1 MTDSSGSFPTS
12 AGVVA
17 DLRSGGASAEQATL
31 TESRPQS
38 PGTSLAPGA
47 VEEVVVLD
55 YGGQYSQLIARRI
68 RDCGVFSEML
78 PHDVPLQEIA
88 RRRPRGI
95 ILSGGPASVYEQGA
109 PRLELGLLE
118 LGVPVM
124 GICYGMQLLVHELG
138 GRVEQADVGE
148 FGRSELHVSTPG
160 VLLRETPREQTCWM
174 SHRDT
179 VFEPPAGFTALASS
193 TASPVAAVEDSERG
207 VYGIQF
213 HPEVAHT
220 PYGQEILTRFLTDV
234 CGCERTWTAASIV
247 EDQVKR
253 IREQVG
259 DGRVICGLSGGV
271 DSSVAALLVYR
282 AVGEQLTCV
291 FVDHGLMR
299 KDEGEQVVGA
309 FRDTFKVP
317 LVAVD
322 AETRFLEKLKGMTE
336 PEAKRKAIGAEFIR
350 VFEEEAAKLAEAD
363 GGAGARFL
371 VQGTLYS
378 DVIESGGGTGAAT
391 IKSHHNVGGLPDDL
405 QFELVEPLRALFKDE
420 VRAVGAELGL
430 PERLVWRQP
439 FPGPG
444 LAIRIVGGEATKERL
459 DVLREADHILQ
470 EEIRKAGLYRE
481 LWQSFC
487 VLPDVRTVGVQGDE
501 RTYGYVVV
509 LRAVTS
515 DDAMTADWA
524 RLPYDLL
531 ETIASRMINEL
542 REVNRVVLDITSKP
556 PGTIE
561 WE

>member
-1 MTDSSGSFPTS
+1 M
-12 AGVVA
+12 
-17 DLRSGGASAEQATL
+17 
-31 TESRPQS
+31 
-38 PGTSLAPGA
+38 
-47 VEEVVVLD
+47 
-55 YGGQYSQLIARRI
+55 
-68 RDCGVFSEML
+68 
-78 PHDVPLQEIA
+78 
-88 RRRPRGI
+88 
-95 ILSGGPASVYEQGA
+95 
-109 PRLELGLLE
+109 
-118 LGVPVM
+118 
-124 GICYGMQLLVHELG
+124 
-138 GRVEQADVGE
+138 
-148 FGRSELHVSTPG
+148 
-160 VLLRETPREQTCWM
+160 PREQTCWM

-179 VFEPPAGFTALASS
+179 VFEAPPGFTALASS
-193 TASPVAAVEDSERG
+193 SASPVAAVEDTERG
-207 VYGIQF
+207 IYGIQF
-213 HPEVAHT
+213 HPEVVHT
-220 PYGQEILTRFLTDV
+220 PYGQQILTRFLTDV
-234 CGCERTWTAASIV
+234 CGCERTWSAASIV
-247 EDQVKR
+247 EDQIRR

-259 DGRVICGLSGGV
+259 TGRVICGLSGGV
-271 DSSVAALLVYR
+271 DSSVAALLVHR

-299 KDEGEQVVGA
+299 KNEGEQVIGT

-322 AETRFLEKLKGMTE
+322 AEERFLDRLKGVTE

-350 VFEEEAAKLAEAD
+350 VFEEEALKLAGSGPGDE
-363 GGAGARFL
+363 GGARFL

-378 DVIESGGGTGAAT
+378 DVIESGGGAGAAT

-405 QFELVEPLRALFKDE
+405 EFDLVEPLRALFKDE

-444 LAIRIVGGEATKERL
+444 LAIRIVGGEATRERL

-470 EEIRKAGLYRE
+470 EEIRRAGLYRE

-487 VLPDVRTVGVQGDE
+487 VLPDIRTVGVQGDE
-501 RTYGYVVV
+501 RTYGHVVV
-509 LRAVTS
+509 IRAVTS

>member
-1 MTDSSGSFPTS
+1 MTEAAVT
-12 AGVVA
+12 
-17 DLRSGGASAEQATL
+17 
-31 TESRPQS
+31 
-38 PGTSLAPGA
+38 A
-47 VEEVVVLD
+47 VEPEARQRRRITPAPTVEQEIVVLD
-55 YGGQYSQLIARRI
+55 YGGQYSQLIARRV
-68 RDCGVFSEML
+68 RDCGVFSELL
-78 PHDVPLQEIA
+78 PHHVSVEEVAA
-88 RRRPRGI
+88 RKPRGI
-95 ILSGGPASVYEQGA
+95 ILSGGPASVYADGA
-109 PRLELGLLE
+109 PALDLGLLE

-124 GICYGMQLLVHELG
+124 GICYGMQLLVHTLG
-138 GRVEQADVGE
+138 GRVEQAEVGE
-148 FGRSELHVSTPG
+148 FGRSELQVLEPG
-160 VLLRETPREQTCWM
+160 LLMRGLPREQTCWM

-179 VFEPPAGFTALASS
+179 VYEAPPGFTALASS
-193 TASPVAAVEDSERG
+193 TGSPVAAVQQAERG
-207 VYGIQF
+207 IYGIQF
-213 HPEVAHT
+213 HPEVVHT
-220 PYGQEILTRFLTDV
+220 PYGQEILTRFLTEI
-234 CGCERTWTAASIV
+234 CGCEPNWSAASIV
-247 EDQVKR
+247 EEQIRR

-259 DGRVICGLSGGV
+259 DGNVICGLSGGV
-271 DSSVAALLVYR
+271 DSSVAALLVHR
-282 AVGEQLTCV
+282 AIGDQLTCV

-299 KDEGEQVVGA
+299 KDEGEQVIKT
-309 FRDTFKVP
+309 FRDSFKVP

-322 AETRFLEKLKGMTE
+322 AEQRFLEKLRGVTE

-350 VFEEEAAKLAEAD
+350 VFEEEATKLA
-363 GGAGARFL
+363 GGGEDAKFL

-444 LAIRIVGGEATKERL
+444 LAIRVVGGEATRERL

-509 LRAVTS
+509 VRAVTS

>member
-1 MTDSSGSFPTS
+1 MTSPASPAAGSGT
-12 AGVVA
+12 V
-17 DLRSGGASAEQATL
+17 ASAEPAAA
-31 TESRPQS
+31 RA
-38 PGTSLAPGA
+38 GVPGA
-47 VEEVVVLD
+47 ALEEVLVLD
-55 YGGQYSQLIARRI
+55 YGGQYSQLIARRV
-68 RDCGVFSEML
+68 RDCGVFSELL
-78 PHDVPLQEIA
+78 PHDTPLAEIA
-88 RRRPRGI
+88 ARAPRGI
-95 ILSGGPASVYEQGA
+95 ILSGGPASVYADGA
-109 PRLELGLLE
+109 PPLERGLLE
-118 LGVPVM
+118 LGVPVL

-138 GRVEQADVGE
+138 GRVEEAEVGE
-148 FGRSELHVSTPG
+148 FGRSDLSVVDEG
-160 VLLRETPREQTCWM
+160 VLLAGMPREQTCWM

-179 VFEPPAGFTALASS
+179 VFEPPPGFTALASS
-193 TASPVAAVEDSERG
+193 TASPVAAVEDTRAR

-213 HPEVAHT
+213 HPEVVHT
-220 PYGQEILTRFLTDV
+220 PYGEQILTRFLTEI
-234 CGCERTWTAASIV
+234 CGCEPGWSAASIV
-247 EDQVKR
+247 EEQVRR

-259 DGRVICGLSGGV
+259 DGSVICGLSGGV
-271 DSSVAALLVYR
+271 DSSVAALLVHR
-282 AVGEQLTCV
+282 AVGDQLTCV

-299 KDEGEQVVGA
+299 KDEGEQVVST

-322 AETRFLEKLKGMTE
+322 AEQRFLEKLQGLVD

-350 VFEEEAAKLAEAD
+350 VFEEEAAKLAEDDSDPASP
-363 GGAGARFL
+363 ARFL

-378 DVIESGGGTGAAT
+378 DVIESGGGKGAAT
-391 IKSHHNVGGLPDDL
+391 IKSHHNVGGLPEDL
-405 QFELVEPLRALFKDE
+405 RFELVEPLRALFKDE

-444 LAIRIVGGEATKERL
+444 LAIRVVGGEATKERL

-470 EEIRKAGLYRE
+470 QEIRKAGLYRE

-509 LRAVTS
+509 VRAVTS

>member
-1 MTDSSGSFPTS
+1 M
-12 AGVVA
+12 AE
-17 DLRSGGASAEQATL
+17 GASL
-31 TESRPQS
+31 S
-38 PGTSLAPGA
+38 APA
-47 VEEVVVLD
+47 VEERAAVPAPGVGKGVGVPAATEEVIVLD
-55 YGGQYSQLIARRI
+55 YGGQYSQLIARRV
-68 RDCGVFSEML
+68 RECGVFSEL
-78 PHDVPLQEIA
+78 IPHHVPLEKIA
-88 RRRPRGI
+88 ARKPKGI
-95 ILSGGPASVYEQGA
+95 ILSGGPSSVYAADA
-109 PRLELGLLE
+109 PRLETGLLD
-118 LGVPVM
+118 LGVPVL

-138 GRVEQADVGE
+138 GRVEQAEVGE
-148 FGRSELHVSTPG
+148 FGRSDLVVNESG
-160 VLLRETPREQTCWM
+160 VLLKDTPKEQTCWM

-179 VFEPPAGFTALASS
+179 VFEPPPGFTALASS
-193 TASPVAAVEDSERG
+193 SASPVAAVESVERG
-207 VYGIQF
+207 IYGIQF
-213 HPEVAHT
+213 HPEVVHT
-220 PYGQEILTRFLTDV
+220 PYGQEILRRFLTEI
-234 CGCERTWTAASIV
+234 CGCEPSWSPASIV
-247 EDQVKR
+247 EDQIAR
-253 IREQVG
+253 IRAQVG
-259 DGRVICGLSGGV
+259 DGKVICGLSGGV
-271 DSSVAALLVYR
+271 DSSVAALLVHR
-282 AVGEQLTCV
+282 AVGDQLTCV

-299 KDEGEQVVGA
+299 KDEGEQVIA
-309 FRDTFKVP
+309 TFRDTFKVP

-322 AETRFLEKLKGMTE
+322 AERRFLERLRGVTE

-350 VFEEEAAKLAEAD
+350 VFEEEAAKLAGSGGPAGAGRD
-363 GGAGARFL
+363 GVAGGGEEGARFL

-391 IKSHHNVGGLPDDL
+391 IKSHHNVGGLPDDMR
-405 QFELVEPLRALFKDE
+405 FELVEPLRTLFKDE
-420 VRAVGAELGL
+420 VRAVGAEMGL

-470 EEIRKAGLYRE
+470 EEIRRAGLYRE

-509 LRAVTS
+509 IRAVTS

-531 ETIASRMINEL
+531 ETIASRMIGEL

>member
-1 MTDSSGSFPTS
+1 MEVRDTT
-12 AGVVA
+12 VA
-17 DLRSGGASAEQATL
+17 DQPVE
-31 TESRPQS
+31 E
-38 PGTSLAPGA
+38 LALERGLA
-47 VEEVVVLD
+47 ADEVVVLD
-55 YGGQYSQLIARRI
+55 YGGQYSQLIARRV
-68 RDCGVFSEML
+68 RELGVFSELL
-78 PHDVPLQEIA
+78 PHHAGADEVR
-88 RRRPRGI
+88 RRRPKGL
-95 ILSGGPASVYEQGA
+95 ILSGGPASVYAEGA
-109 PRLELGLLE
+109 PQLDPELLE
-118 LGVPVM
+118 LGIPVL
-124 GICYGMQLLVHELG
+124 GICYGMQALVLTAG
-138 GRVEQADVGE
+138 GRVEGAEVGE
-148 FGRSELHVSTPG
+148 FGRSRLTVSDQGRLLAGTPA
-160 VLLRETPREQTCWM
+160 EQSCWM

-179 VFEPPAGFTALASS
+179 VFEAPRGFTALASS
-193 TASPVAAVEDSERG
+193 TESPVAAVEDVARG
-207 VYGIQF
+207 IYGIQF
-213 HPEVAHT
+213 HPEVVHT
-220 PYGQEILTRFLTDV
+220 PYGQQILTTFLDEI
-234 CGCERTWTAASIV
+234 CGCERNWSAASII
-247 EDQVKR
+247 EEQIAA
-253 IREQVG
+253 IRAQVG
-259 DGRVICGLSGGV
+259 EGRVICGLSGGV
-271 DSSVAALLVYR
+271 DSSVAALLVHR

-299 KDEGEQVVGA
+299 RNEGEQVISA
-309 FRDTFKVP
+309 FRDHFKVP

-322 AETRFLEKLKGMTE
+322 AEDRFLARLAGLSD

-350 VFEEEAAKLAEAD
+350 VFEEEAARLGDAAY
-363 GGAGARFL
+363 L

-444 LAIRIVGGEATKERL
+444 LAIRVVGGEATKERL
-459 DVLREADHILQ
+459 DTLRNADFILQ
-470 EEIRKAGLYRE
+470 DEIRKAGLYRD

-501 RTYGYVVV
+501 RTYGYVVAI
-509 LRAVTS
+509 RAVTS

-531 ETIASRMINEL
+531 EQIASRMIGEI

>member
-1 MTDSSGSFPTS
+1 MIDGPHSPEIPSGDGAAA
-12 AGVVA
+12 AGVLDPA
-17 DLRSGGASAEQATL
+17 PPGGETLSSAV
-31 TESRPQS
+31 P
-38 PGTSLAPGA
+38 APPKTPIA
-47 VEEVVVLD
+47 APVEEVLVID
-55 YGGQYSQLIARRI
+55 YGGQYSQLIARRV
-68 RDCGVFSEML
+68 RDCGVFSELL
-78 PHDVPLQEIA
+78 PHHVPLEEIA
-88 RRRPRGI
+88 RRKPRGI
-95 ILSGGPASVYEQGA
+95 ILSGGPASVYADGA
-109 PRLELGLLE
+109 PPLDPGLLE
-118 LGVPVM
+118 LGIPVM
-124 GICYGMQLLVHELG
+124 GICYGMQLLVHTLG
-138 GRVEQADVGE
+138 GRVEQAEVGE
-148 FGRSELHVSTPG
+148 FGRSDLRVSDGG
-160 VLLRETPREQTCWM
+160 VLLAGMPREQTCWM

-179 VFEPPAGFTALASS
+179 VYEPPPGFTALASS
-193 TASPVAAVEDSERG
+193 SGSPVAAVEDAARG
-207 VYGIQF
+207 IYGIQF
-213 HPEVAHT
+213 HPEVVHT
-220 PYGQEILTRFLTDV
+220 PYGQEILTRFLTEV
-234 CGCERTWTAASIV
+234 CGCEPTWSAASIV
-247 EDQVKR
+247 EEQVRR

-259 DGRVICGLSGGV
+259 QGSVICGLSGGV
-271 DSSVAALLVYR
+271 DSSVAALLVHR

-299 KDEGEQVVGA
+299 KEEGEQVVKT

-322 AETRFLEKLKGMTE
+322 AETRFLDRLKGVTE

-350 VFEEEAAKLAEAD
+350 VFEEEASNLAGED
-363 GGAGARFL
+363 ARFL

-405 QFELVEPLRALFKDE
+405 EFELVEPLRALFKDE

-444 LAIRIVGGEATKERL
+444 LAIRVVGGEATKERL

-470 EEIRKAGLYRE
+470 EEIRRAGLYRE

-509 LRAVTS
+509 VRAVTS

>member
-1 MTDSSGSFPTS
+1 VPAQPADPATDE
-12 AGVVA
+12 
-17 DLRSGGASAEQATL
+17 L
-31 TESRPQS
+31 
-38 PGTSLAPGA
+38 
-47 VEEVVVLD
+47 VVLD
-55 YGGQYSQLIARRI
+55 YGGQYSQLIARRV
-68 RDCGVFSEML
+68 RDCGVFSELL
-78 PHDVPLQEIA
+78 PHHVALGELA

-95 ILSGGPASVYEQGA
+95 ILSGGPASVYAPGA
-109 PRLELGLLE
+109 PPLERGLLE
-118 LGVPVM
+118 LGVPVL

-138 GRVEQADVGE
+138 GRVEQAEKGE
-148 FGRSELHVSTPG
+148 FGRSDLHIREPG
-160 VLLRETPREQTCWM
+160 VLLRGLPREQTCWM

-179 VFEPPAGFTALASS
+179 VSEPPPGFTSLASS
-193 TASPVAAVEDSERG
+193 SASPVAAVEDARRG

-220 PYGQEILTRFLTDV
+220 PYGEEILTRFLSDV
-234 CGCERTWTAASIV
+234 CGCERTWTPASIV
-247 EDQVKR
+247 EEQVRR
-253 IREQVG
+253 IRAQVAG
-259 DGRVICGLSGGV
+259 GRVICGLSGGV
-271 DSSVAALLVYR
+271 DSSVAALLVHR

-299 KDEGEQVVGA
+299 KDEGEQVVSA

-322 AETRFLEKLKGMTE
+322 AEQRFLERLEGLTD
-336 PEAKRKAIGAEFIR
+336 PELKRKAIGAEFIS
-350 VFEEEAAKLAEAD
+350 VFEEEAAKLAAANGSGQPE
-363 GGAGARFL
+363 GRPPQYL

-391 IKSHHNVGGLPDDL
+391 IKSHHNVGGLPDEMS
-405 QFELVEPLRALFKDE
+405 FELVEPLRTLFKDE
-420 VRAVGAELGL
+420 VRAVGRELGL

-444 LAIRIVGGEATKERL
+444 LAIRIVGAEATKERL
-459 DVLREADHILQ
+459 DVLREADHILLQ
-470 EEIRKAGLYRE
+470 EIRKAGLYRE

-501 RTYGYVVV
+501 RTYGYVVAV
-509 LRAVTS
+509 RAVTS

-524 RLPYDLL
+524 RLPYELL
-531 ETIASRMINEL
+531 EKIASRMINEL

>member
-1 MTDSSGSFPTS
+1 MADATAVERDP
-12 AGVVA
+12 AGEEA
-17 DLRSGGASAEQATL
+17 ARRRITPPPSAEQEIL
-31 TESRPQS
+31 
-38 PGTSLAPGA
+38 
-47 VEEVVVLD
+47 VLD
-55 YGGQYSQLIARRI
+55 YGGQYSQLIARRV
-68 RDCGVFSEML
+68 RDCGVFSELL
-78 PHDVPLQEIA
+78 PHHVDIEEVAA
-88 RRRPRGI
+88 RKPRGI
-95 ILSGGPASVYEQGA
+95 ILSGGPASVYAPGA
-109 PRLELGLLE
+109 PALDERLLE

-124 GICYGMQLLVHELG
+124 GICYGMQLLVHSLG
-138 GRVEQADVGE
+138 GRVEEAEVGE
-148 FGRSELHVSTPG
+148 FGRSELQVSEPG
-160 VLLRETPREQTCWM
+160 RLLDGLPREQTCWM

-179 VFEPPAGFTALASS
+179 VYEPPPGFTALASS
-193 TASPVAAVEDSERG
+193 TGSPVAAVEDTARG

-213 HPEVAHT
+213 HPEVVHT

-234 CGCERTWTAASIV
+234 CGCERNWSAASIV
-247 EDQVKR
+247 EEQIARVR
-253 IREQVG
+253 AQVG
-259 DGRVICGLSGGV
+259 EGKVICGLSGGV
-271 DSSVAALLVYR
+271 DSSVAALLVHE
-282 AVGEQLTCV
+282 AIGDQLTCV

-299 KDEGEQVVGA
+299 KDEGEQVIKT

-322 AETRFLEKLKGMTE
+322 AESRFLEKLRGVTE

-350 VFEEEAAKLAEAD
+350 VFEEEAAKIMDPARP
-363 GGAGARFL
+363 GGEGARFL

-444 LAIRIVGGEATKERL
+444 LAIRVVGGEATRERL

-509 LRAVTS
+509 VRAVTS

>member
-1 MTDSSGSFPTS
+1 MTETAVTAPDLD
-12 AGVVA
+12 AGEA
-17 DLRSGGASAEQATL
+17 
-31 TESRPQS
+31 
-38 PGTSLAPGA
+38 GTVDAA
-47 VEEVVVLD
+47 VEQVVVLD
-55 YGGQYSQLIARRI
+55 YGGQYSQLIARRL
-68 RDCGVFSEML
+68 RECGVFTELL
-78 PHDVPLQEIA
+78 PHDVPLQEVA
-88 RRRPRGI
+88 RRKPRGI
-95 ILSGGPASVYEQGA
+95 VLSGGPASVYAEGA
-109 PRLELGLLE
+109 PRLDRELLA

-138 GRVEQADVGE
+138 GRVEQAEVGE
-148 FGRSELHVSTPG
+148 FGRSDLRVSEPG
-160 VLLRETPREQTCWM
+160 VLLRDMPAEQTCWM

-179 VFEPPAGFTALASS
+179 VFEPPPGFTALASS
-193 TASPVAAVEDSERG
+193 SSSPVAAVEDTARRI
-207 VYGIQF
+207 YGIQF
-213 HPEVAHT
+213 HPEVVHT
-220 PYGQEILTRFLTDV
+220 PYGQEILTRFLTEV
-234 CGCERTWTAASIV
+234 CGCEQTWSPASIV
-247 EDQVKR
+247 EDQIRR
-253 IREQVG
+253 IRAQVG
-259 DGRVICGLSGGV
+259 EANVICGLSGGV
-271 DSSVAALLVYR
+271 DSSVAALLVHR
-282 AVGEQLTCV
+282 AIGDQLTCV

-299 KDEGEQVVGA
+299 KDEGEQVISA

-322 AETRFLEKLKGMTE
+322 AEERFLEKLRGVTE

-350 VFEEEAAKLAEAD
+350 VFEEEAERLAGPD
-363 GGAGARFL
+363 GEGARFL

-405 QFELVEPLRALFKDE
+405 QFELIEPLRALFKDE

-444 LAIRIVGGEATKERL
+444 LAIRVVGGEATKGRL
-459 DVLREADHILQ
+459 NVLREADHILQ

-509 LRAVTS
+509 VRAVTS

-531 ETIASRMINEL
+531 EAIASRMINEL